1 MIAYVLS
8 KTDLKIKDFFY
19 FKDYLFADD
28 LEYSD
33 KSQIVIPRLANIM
46 DDDLVYCKDDNNNMV
61 FFGIAYDTKT
71 NDQTQNF
78 VLTMRQKECLFD
90 RFIFT
95 DSVGEATLATSIEQW
110 VADRIDENWVNA
122 GDTIFDRPY
131 INPVAVTN
139 TPMVAALSSV
149 VNVED
154 GVFNLKT
161 FLGNVK
167 ERYGIFVDFVL
178 TDTDPAIQTGAVL
191 TVNIYKDSSTAVPI
205 DTDVSDILDTEETY
219 SVDVLA
225 KLAVKWLNTS
235 NNTTTFRT
243 FYLLDDR
250 SITEDGTN
258 IHRVDGTFKSV
269 YIEADSQAAMLDDV
283 QHEFQSNSYEH
294 KITFYLREN
303 SRLYLPDDYYT
314 GRKCQIETK
323 QGVKTSIITAIEK
336 ESGTGVRKVTLGK
349 LKVTLTSK
357 LRGKV

>member
-33 KSQIVIPRLANIM
+33 KSQIVVPRLVDVM
-46 DDDLVYCKDDNNNMV
+46 DDDLVICKDDRNNVV
-61 FFGIAYDTKT
+61 FMGIAYDTKT

-78 VLTMRQKECLFD
+78 ALTMRQKECLFD

-95 DSVGEATLATSIEQW
+95 TPLGETTLVNSIEQW
-110 VADRIDENWVNA
+110 VVNRINANWVNA
-122 GDTIFDRPY
+122 GDVIFDRPY
-131 INPVAVTN
+131 INPVALTN
-139 TPMVAALSSV
+139 TPCAAALSSIT
-149 VNVED
+149 NVED

-161 FLGNVK
+161 CLGNLK

-178 TDTDPAIQTGAVL
+178 TDTSPAIQTGAVL
-191 TVNIYKDSSTAVPI
+191 TVNVYKDTSSVVPI

-225 KLAVKWLNTS
+225 KLVVKWLNTS
-235 NNTTTFRT
+235 NNTTTYRT
-243 FYLLDDR
+243 FYLLADR
-250 SITEDGTN
+250 SITEDGSDVN
-258 IHRVDGTFKSV
+258 RVDGTFKSV
-269 YIEADSQAAMLDDV
+269 YIEADSEAAMLDDV
-283 QHEFQSNSYEH
+283 RHQFQSNSYEH

-323 QGVKTSIITAIEK
+323 QGVKTSIITAMEK